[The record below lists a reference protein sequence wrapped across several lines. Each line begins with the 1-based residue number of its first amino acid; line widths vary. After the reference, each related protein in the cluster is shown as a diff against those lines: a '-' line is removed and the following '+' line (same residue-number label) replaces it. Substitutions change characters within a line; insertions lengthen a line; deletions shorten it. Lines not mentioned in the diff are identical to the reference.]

1 MPEVDDVSFLPVPV
15 IAVDVDRIVYSGDCV
30 AVGAFRC
37 RPDHPLFEDSG
48 PIRNHCFVFPRT
60 AVEIQH
66 ANGAPFLGDPT
77 VITLYNPG
85 QRYRRRATSPEGDYC
100 DYYVVSPP
108 VMHEM
113 LQHYDPEALDEV
125 GGFRTAVTS
134 STAALY
140 LQQRQFFRAL
150 TVSAAPD
157 PLVVEEFV
165 LTMLGDLLSTGSETN
180 AAGEKPTVRKQM
192 TMIEDARRL
201 LATNAHEPLRL
212 AIIADK
218 LACSPF
224 HLCRLFRKVT
234 GLTLHQYREQIRL
247 RRALSFIESG
257 MDLTSVALEAG
268 YSSHS
273 HFTFAFR
280 RTFGTTPKMVRRSFR
295 SGVVAVEHSRP
306 GLPRVTD

>member
-1 MPEVDDVSFLPVPV
+1 MSFLPVPV
-15 IAVDVDRIVYSGDCV
+15 IAADVDTIVYSGDGV

-85 QRYRRRATSPEGDYC
+85 QRYRRRVTSPEGDHC
-100 DYYVVSPP
+100 DYYVVSTSI
-108 VMHEM
+108 MHEM
-113 LQHYDPEALDEV
+113 LQHYDPAALDEV
-125 GGFRTAVTS
+125 GGFREASVS
-134 STAALY
+134 SPAALY

-150 TVSAAPD
+150 TGDHAPD
-157 PLVVEEFV
+157 PLMIEEFV
-165 LTMLGDLLSTGSETN
+165 LTMLSGLLSSGHSSDSS
-180 AAGEKPTVRKQM
+180 GERQAIRKSRAM
-192 TMIEDARRL
+192 VEDARRL
-201 LATNAHEPLRL
+201 LATNAARPLPLSAIARRL
-212 AIIADK
+212 SY
-218 LACSPF
+218 SPF
-224 HLCRLFRKVT
+224 HLCRLFRKAT

-247 RRALSFIESG
+247 RRALQLIESG
-257 MDLTSVALEAG
+257 LDLTSVALEAG

-280 RTFGTTPKMVRRSFR
+280 RTFETTPKMVRRSFR
-295 SGVVAVEHSRP
+295 SAVMTVEYGRP
-306 GLPRVTD
+306 RLPRVTG